1 MNQYSAFHLQYL
13 PKGTQVY
20 IQGCAHEWHLDG
32 ARCKTLLSL
41 CLPPSWFH
49 QNGSPKTPI
58 SLNGCFNI
66 QKLCCC
72 SFFASSCRWQ
82 LSCYLQ
88 PQKKNN
94 NNKHALPN
102 NTENGESDHLWD
114 VWVNHE
120 TLSGGQYNTVMY
132 TQTKKEFDYSKWPSK
147 RIKNICTWLWV
158 VIFSFY
164 ICWCT
169 VCVQISIQAFQ
180 LCHILYALHYAS
192 CPSIKLTLS

>member
-49 QNGSPKTPI
+49 RNGSPKTPV

-82 LSCYLQ
+82 LSCYLRPLKKKTTTSMHCQ
-88 PQKKNN
+88 TTLKMENQITYEMCEWTMRRFPGVSIIQSCIHKQKKS
-94 NNKHALPN
+94 LM
-102 NTENGESDHLWD
+102 T
-114 VWVNHE
+114 
-120 TLSGGQYNTVMY
+120 TLSDPARG
-132 TQTKKEFDYSKWPSK
+132 
-147 RIKNICTWLWV
+147 
-158 VIFSFY
+158 
-164 ICWCT
+164 
-169 VCVQISIQAFQ
+169 
-180 LCHILYALHYAS
+180 
-192 CPSIKLTLS
+192 